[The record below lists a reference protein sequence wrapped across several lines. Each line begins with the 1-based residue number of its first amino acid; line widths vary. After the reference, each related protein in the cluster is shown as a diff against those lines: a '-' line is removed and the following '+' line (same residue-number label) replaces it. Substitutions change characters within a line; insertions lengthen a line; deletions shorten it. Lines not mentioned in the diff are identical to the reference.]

1 MGSFLLPTTL
11 RGVIIKMSYR
21 ILIKAGG
28 STDVPLY
35 KILSSVIDGQT
46 VERSFED
53 KKALDEYIETELN
66 KGTYKVTDLRIMQHV
81 DNFNV
86 FSDIYGTNNNDGDD
100 DKEENNNTND
110 TTSGSS
116 STSQATLKKFNI
128 TIDKLADSAG
138 HTHVPNDENI
148 AVATANQNAVE
159 VVSSGENEWTINVNG
174 TLQAYTSTDASQ
186 NDSAY
191 EWIGLS
197 VDTGVED
204 ITTVSYNGV
213 ALSEDDVKDAE
224 SVGVNVTD
232 GKCSSFILWIKA
244 EALKVDPKTITLAS
258 DGYETITVTIK
269 VA

>member
-1 MGSFLLPTTL
+1 
-11 RGVIIKMSYR
+11 MSYR

-28 STDVPLY
+28 NTDVPLY

-86 FSDIYGTNNNDGDD
+86 FADIYGHNDNSGNTS
-100 DKEENNNTND
+100 KEENNDAENEG
-110 TTSGSS
+110 SESS
-116 STSQATLKKFNI
+116 SISQETPKKFNVA
-128 TIDKLADSAG
+128 IDKLADSAG

-148 AVATANQNAVE
+148 AVATANQNAIE
-159 VVSSGENEWTINVNG
+159 VVSSGENKWTVNVNG
-174 TLQAYTSTDASQ
+174 TLQAYTSTDVSQ
-186 NDSAY
+186 NDAAY

-197 VDTGVED
+197 VDTGVDD

-213 ALSEDDVKDAE
+213 ALSGNDVKDAE
-224 SVGVNVTD
+224 SVGINVVD
-232 GKCSSFILWIKA
+232 GKCSSFILWVKA
-244 EALKVDPKTITLAS
+244 EALRIEPKTFTVSA
-258 DGYETITVTIK
+258 DGYETETVTVTVKISE
-269 VA
+269 